1 MLGTWLEQMN
11 TLQTH
16 LVDASPIDVS
26 NELFD
31 AVNLFQDA
39 YTEVAQRATDS
50 LHISPYWAEAG
61 RLLPPLNPEMV
72 LYLAVRDIADM
83 YAVPMTWVYL
93 LPFTIQI
100 DAAARSVIFTS
111 NQIMYVNE
119 EGYATPAT
127 LMAWHD
133 GKQAG
138 LIDEYDEFLFANSDF
153 TKEYTA
159 SANQA
164 LEDMAKSMGA
174 SKEQIQEMMSS
185 THIEAPFPY
194 ENDDSPWG
202 DV

>member
-1 MLGTWLEQMN
+1 MTWLEQLN
-11 TLQTH
+11 TLQMK

-26 NELFD
+26 NDLFN
-31 AVNLFQDA
+31 AVNLFHDA
-39 YTEVAQRATDS
+39 YNEVAQRATNS

-61 RLLPPLNPEMV
+61 RLMPPINPHMV
-72 LYLAVRDIADM
+72 TYLAVRDIAEM
-83 YAVPMTWVYL
+83 YDVPMTWIYL
-93 LPFTIQI
+93 LPFTVQI

-111 NQIMYVNE
+111 DQILYVNK

-138 LIDEYDEFLFANSDF
+138 LIDEDDEFLFASSDF
-153 TKEYTA
+153 TKEYTT

-164 LEDMAKSMGA
+164 LEDIAKSMGTT
-174 SKEQIQEMMSS
+174 KEQIQEIMSS

-202 DV
+202 DA

>member
-100 DAAARSVIFTS
+100 DAAAR
-111 NQIMYVNE
+111 
-119 EGYATPAT
+119 
-127 LMAWHD
+127 
-133 GKQAG
+133 
-138 LIDEYDEFLFANSDF
+138 
-153 TKEYTA
+153 
-159 SANQA
+159 
-164 LEDMAKSMGA
+164 
-174 SKEQIQEMMSS
+174 
-185 THIEAPFPY
+185 
-194 ENDDSPWG
+194 
-202 DV
+202 